1 MQERMA
7 PTRGRGTPYWLGYQ
21 RLRLD
26 SSESRRHQQREARL
40 WQLRRTEELSRSC
53 ACPPPPSPPF
63 PVTGARPTHARHL
76 PGHGRAENHGDQ
88 SGKLARK
95 IEA

>member
-53 ACPPPPSPPF
+53 APLPPYLKKALVRIIKCPGDLPPP
-63 PVTGARPTHARHL
+63 L
-76 PGHGRAENHGDQ
+76 
-88 SGKLARK
+88 
-95 IEA
+95 

>member
-53 ACPPPPSPPF
+53 ACPLLLS
-63 PVTGARPTHARHL
+63 L
-76 PGHGRAENHGDQ
+76 
-88 SGKLARK
+88 
-95 IEA
+95 